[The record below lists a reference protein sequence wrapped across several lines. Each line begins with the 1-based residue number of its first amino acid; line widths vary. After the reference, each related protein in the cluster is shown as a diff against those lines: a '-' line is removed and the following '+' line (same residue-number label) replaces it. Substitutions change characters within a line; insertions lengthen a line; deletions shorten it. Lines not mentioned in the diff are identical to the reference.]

1 MHDISIITTEDGSHS
16 LLNTSLQETYHS
28 VHGAVQESQ
37 YVFIRHGLDY
47 WLKSQSQRKVRILEV
62 GFGTGLNALLTWLY
76 GIEHQLEVV
85 YYTWETRPLSPE
97 ITRQLNYANDSRAT
111 GLFNALHQSAWNK
124 EERLSENFVLCKVQ
138 DSILT
143 GTLLGGPFDIVYHD
157 AFAPSKQPEMWALGI
172 LKKVTDALSPRGVWV
187 TYCARGQVKR
197 DLISLDLRVEKLPGP
212 PGKREML
219 RAIRERSLTA

>member
-1 MHDISIITTEDGSHS
+1 M
-16 LLNTSLQETYHS
+16 
-28 VHGAVQESQ
+28 
-37 YVFIRHGLDY
+37 F
-47 WLKSQSQRKVRILEV
+47 
-62 GFGTGLNALLTWLY
+62 
-76 GIEHQLEVV
+76 
-85 YYTWETRPLSPE
+85 PE
-97 ITRQLNYANDSRAT
+97 IKRQLNYTNESRST
-111 GLFNALHQSAWNK
+111 GLFIALQQSARNK
-124 EERLSENFVLCKVQ
+124 EERLSEDIVLCKVQ

-143 GTLLGGPFDIVYHD
+143 GTLHGGPFDIVYHD